1 MVERA
6 LALLLGAKVSAYREG
21 VQTKTLASISRDRP
35 LVVGGSW
42 RLGLLMPWVLF
53 VCFAVSE
60 LRGFLVCLTP
70 VLIIS
75 SLFAL
80 RPEVVLR
87 GSELTV
93 QWFWFRPE
101 VLGTSSILSVHLPKP
116 HRARPAEVVLRCE
129 GGRQLRV
136 YVRDAFVAALEEAA
150 GDARSLGGVR

>member
-1 MVERA
+1 MERA
-6 LALLLGAKVSAYREG
+6 RALLLGAKVSAYREG
-21 VQTKTLASISRDRP
+21 EHVATLASISRDRP
-35 LVVGGSW
+35 IVVGGSW

-70 VLIIS
+70 VLVLS
-75 SLFAL
+75 SLFFAL

-136 YVRDAFVAALEEAA
+136 YVRDAFVAALEDAA
-150 GDARSLGGVR
+150 GDARSSDGVR

>member
-1 MVERA
+1 MVAFARA
-6 LALLLGAKVSAYREG
+6 LLCGAKVSAYREG
-21 VQTKTLASISRDRP
+21 VHAKTLVSISRDRP
-35 LVVGGSW
+35 IVVGGSW

-101 VLGTSSILSVHLPKP
+101 VLGTSSILG
-116 HRARPAEVVLRCE
+116 APAEAASRATGRSGAALRGWAAAWGVCE
-129 GGRQLRV
+129 GWVCGAGGCGR
-136 YVRDAFVAALEEAA
+136 
-150 GDARSLGGVR
+150 

>member
-1 MVERA
+1 M
-6 LALLLGAKVSAYREG
+6 SAYREG
-21 VQTKTLASISRDRP
+21 AQAKTLASISRDRP

-42 RLGLLMPWVLF
+42 HLGLLIHGVVFAWVAAID
-53 VCFAVSE
+53 VG
-60 LRGFLVCLTP
+60 GFLVCLTP

-87 GSELTV
+87 GSEFTV

-116 HRARPAEVVLRCE
+116 HGARPAEVVLRCE

-136 YVRDAFVAALEEAA
+136 YVADAFVAALEDAA
-150 GDARSLGGVR
+150 GEARSSGGFR